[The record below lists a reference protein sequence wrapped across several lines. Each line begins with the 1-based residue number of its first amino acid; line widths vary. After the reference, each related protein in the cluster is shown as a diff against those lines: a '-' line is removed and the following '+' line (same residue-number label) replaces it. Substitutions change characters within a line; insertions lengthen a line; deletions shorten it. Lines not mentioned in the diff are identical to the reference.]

1 VNGEPRDLDRAAQ
14 CVCAHDASAHNAQSG
29 HCSGTHLDGASRCS
43 CAQYEPLE
51 DISPLERVKIIRAQ
65 LLALREIFDEAQRR
79 GLVPEE
85 EAAFR
90 MIAAAFAELNQTW
103 REVFGE

>member
-1 VNGEPRDLDRAAQ
+1 VNGEPCDLERGGL

-29 HCSGTHLDGASRCS
+29 RCSGIDPDGASRCS
-43 CAQYEPLE
+43 CAQFEPLE
-51 DISPLERVKIIRAQ
+51 NISPLERVKIIRAQ

-79 GLVPEE
+79 GLGPEE